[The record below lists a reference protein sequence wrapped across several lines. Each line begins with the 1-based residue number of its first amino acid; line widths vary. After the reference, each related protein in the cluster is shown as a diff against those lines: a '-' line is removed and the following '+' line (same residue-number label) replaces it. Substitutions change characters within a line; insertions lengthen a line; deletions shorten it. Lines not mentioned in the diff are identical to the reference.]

1 MDEKEKQW
9 RLFFKKV
16 YLKYGTDY
24 LAWSTDK
31 SDDFRILPEGWSFW
45 AMRTGYI
52 DNNKQ
57 FTDKF
62 INEVVLGENDE
73 QK

>member
-1 MDEKEKQW
+1 MDEEEKQW

-24 LAWSTDK
+24 LAWCHDGS
-31 SDDFRILPEGWSFW
+31 SDYNTIPSGWYKW
-45 AMRTGYI
+45 TMRTGYI

-57 FTDKF
+57 FTEKF
-62 INEVVLGENDE
+62 ISTNSKKTRLL
-73 QK
+73 